1 MGFFEADG
9 YVRRPYRQRRA
20 AHMRALLVGCVT
32 VFTALV
38 VTVAVFLFY
47 NQSTAQLQDPALWSL
62 RLVDAQHPL
71 DGDFSVVVSAV
82 PEEYLPDDAKQ
93 DEPIFFDARAYDA
106 LCAMLADAGKEG
118 LCPIVTRGYT
128 SIQQQRDAFRAEQAR
143 LRQEEGYRAA
153 EAYAA
158 ASQSVGEPDTC
169 EYCIGLVAD
178 LDTTL
183 AYDDDFTNSALY
195 TWLAK
200 NAYRYGFILRQTPP
214 GSVRYVGMEAASQMR
229 RRGMTLEEYVAYLTA
244 QAQEA
249 RDGA

>member
-1 MGFFEADG
+1 VGFFEADG

-71 DGDFSVVVSAV
+71 DDDFSVVVSAV

-118 LCPIVTRGYT
+118 LCPIVTRGYV
-128 SIQQQRDAFRAEQAR
+128 SIQQQRDAFRAEQLR

-169 EYCIGLVAD
+169 EYCLGLVAD

-183 AYDDDFTNSALY
+183 AYDDFESSALY
-195 TWLAK
+195 TWLEK
-200 NAYRYGFILRQTPP
+200 NAGRYGFILRQSPP
-214 GSVRYVGMEAASQMR
+214 GSVRYVGAEAARQMR
-229 RRGMTLEEYVAYLTA
+229 RQKMTLEEYVAYLDA
-244 QAQEA
+244 QMQQAASES
-249 RDGA
+249 